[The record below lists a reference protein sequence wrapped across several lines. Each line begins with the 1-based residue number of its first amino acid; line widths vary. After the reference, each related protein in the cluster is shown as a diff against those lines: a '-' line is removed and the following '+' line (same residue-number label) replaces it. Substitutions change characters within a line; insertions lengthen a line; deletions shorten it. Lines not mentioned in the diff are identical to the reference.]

1 MVYFRD
7 DWSSGFDDLE
17 SVLLNGKLTYALNKN
32 KAIIMIAN
40 RTLSNAKTETELR
53 RISDS
58 NQIPAVAVYSPDNS
72 VKLLEHPIKLGNLV
86 RRLNESR

>member
-58 NQIPAVAVYSPDNS
+58 NQIPAVSVYSPDNS